1 MWAVNHARTADTA
14 PAATVETIVPA
25 AQAARPEASVS
36 ALLENVI
43 VASTAQERIAQMED
57 AKKTL
62 KLAAEVKLRPLAA
75 SVALQESVHA
85 ATTARMAQ
93 SAPVTLANAVIAA
106 VLEPRETTQ
115 MLCKADAVEEKLRPL
130 AASVALQESVHA
142 ATTARMAQDAP
153 VTLAS
158 AVIAAVP
165 ERTKPK
171 PNMKVEAAAEVIKQ
185 LKRGIANFK
194 AKPPRLCPVDLENF
208 LLCL

>member
-93 SAPVTLANAVIAA
+93 
-106 VLEPRETTQ
+106 
-115 MLCKADAVEEKLRPL
+115 
-130 AASVALQESVHA
+130 
-142 ATTARMAQDAP
+142 DAP